1 MYRKIASVGGLT
13 LASRV
18 LGLVRDQI
26 IAAVLG
32 AGPVADAF
40 FLANRLP
47 NHFRSLFAEGAFN
60 VAFLPAFTTTLQR
73 DGKAK
78 ALALAEQVQA
88 ILLAVLL
95 VVLVAALAAMPS
107 LISVMEP
114 GGIAAAQT
122 DLKIELTRITFPYL
136 LFMSLV
142 SLQGG
147 VLNGLGRF
155 GAAAAAPILLNLF
168 MIGAVLG
175 LTPFLPTAGHALAWG
190 VFLSGIAQFLYLEW
204 DMRRAGVS
212 LRLVRPR
219 LSPGVRRFFRALG
232 PATLGAGMAQISV
245 FADTIIAQALPTGA
259 QSYLNYADRLNQLP
273 LGVIGI
279 AVGTVLLPEVTRRL
293 AADDHQGALASQN
306 RAIELTLALTL
317 PFAIAFLVAAEPI
330 LAAMFERGRFTAIDS
345 HQSAL
350 TLTAYAFGL
359 PAVVLVRCLLPGFYA
374 RGDTATPVKIAVA
387 TVALNVGLKIALMD
401 SLSQVG
407 LAVGTSAGVWLNIIL
422 LAWVLHRRGHLSLD
436 AAAWRRLPRMVLAG
450 AAMAAAL
457 WGLLVLAAPALAGRS
472 DLLAIATVLGV
483 LAVAGL
489 IYLAALFG
497 LGALRMEDLR
507 RLRRRG

>member
-1 MYRKIASVGGLT
+1 VYRKIASVGGLT

-78 ALALAEQVQA
+78 ALELAEQVQA

-95 VVLVAALAAMPS
+95 VVLVAALAAMPW
-107 LISVMEP
+107 LIGLMEP
-114 GGIAAAQT
+114 GSVAAAQT
-122 DLKIELTRITFPYL
+122 DLKVELTRITFPYL

-175 LTPFLPTAGHALAWG
+175 LTPLLPTAGHALAWG

-219 LSPGVRRFFRALG
+219 LSPACAASSGRWVRRR
-232 PATLGAGMAQISV
+232 
-245 FADTIIAQALPTGA
+245 
-259 QSYLNYADRLNQLP
+259 
-273 LGVIGI
+273 
-279 AVGTVLLPEVTRRL
+279 
-293 AADDHQGALASQN
+293 
-306 RAIELTLALTL
+306 
-317 PFAIAFLVAAEPI
+317 
-330 LAAMFERGRFTAIDS
+330 
-345 HQSAL
+345 
-350 TLTAYAFGL
+350 
-359 PAVVLVRCLLPGFYA
+359 
-374 RGDTATPVKIAVA
+374 
-387 TVALNVGLKIALMD
+387 
-401 SLSQVG
+401 
-407 LAVGTSAGVWLNIIL
+407 W
-422 LAWVLHRRGHLSLD
+422 
-436 AAAWRRLPRMVLAG
+436 
-450 AAMAAAL
+450 
-457 WGLLVLAAPALAGRS
+457 APAWPRS
-472 DLLAIATVLGV
+472 ASSPTPSSP
-483 LAVAGL
+483 
-489 IYLAALFG
+489 
-497 LGALRMEDLR
+497 R
-507 RLRRRG
+507 RCRPARNPT

>member
-78 ALALAEQVQA
+78 ALELAEQVQA

-107 LISVMEP
+107 LIALMEP
-114 GGIAAAQT
+114 GGTAAAQT
-122 DLKIELTRITFPYL
+122 DLKVELTRITFPYL

-168 MIGAVLG
+168 MIAAVLG

-190 VFLSGIAQFLYLEW
+190 VLLSGIAQFLYLEW

-293 AADDHQGALASQN
+293 AADDHQGALTSQN
-306 RAIELTLALTL
+306 RAVELTLALTL
-317 PFAIAFLVAAEPI
+317 PFAIAFLVAA
-330 LAAMFERGRFTAIDS
+330 
-345 HQSAL
+345 
-350 TLTAYAFGL
+350 
-359 PAVVLVRCLLPGFYA
+359 
-374 RGDTATPVKIAVA
+374 
-387 TVALNVGLKIALMD
+387 
-401 SLSQVG
+401 
-407 LAVGTSAGVWLNIIL
+407 
-422 LAWVLHRRGHLSLD
+422 
-436 AAAWRRLPRMVLAG
+436 
-450 AAMAAAL
+450 
-457 WGLLVLAAPALAGRS
+457 
-472 DLLAIATVLGV
+472 
-483 LAVAGL
+483 
-489 IYLAALFG
+489 
-497 LGALRMEDLR
+497 
-507 RLRRRG
+507 